1 MRQDKGFTILELLIV
16 LFLTV
21 LILGLSVL
29 FFANFLTSHK
39 FNATVRDIST
49 TIKQARALAQIHGER
64 QTFTIDLDTKKYW
77 IEGHEAKDI
86 PSDIKIMIK
95 DPMFGEIREG
105 KYNFILHEI
114 GVEGGEIVLS
124 SNKKSA
130 SIQLD
135 PVIGSMVIK

>member
-1 MRQDKGFTILELLIV
+1 MKQNKGFTILELLIV
-16 LFLTV
+16 LFLIV
-21 LILGLSVL
+21 LILGLSIL

-64 QTFTIDLDTKKYW
+64 QTFTIDLDAKKYW

-95 DPMFGEIREG
+95 DPMFGEIHEG

-124 SNKKSA
+124 GNKKSA

-135 PVIGSMVIK
+135 PVVGSMVIK